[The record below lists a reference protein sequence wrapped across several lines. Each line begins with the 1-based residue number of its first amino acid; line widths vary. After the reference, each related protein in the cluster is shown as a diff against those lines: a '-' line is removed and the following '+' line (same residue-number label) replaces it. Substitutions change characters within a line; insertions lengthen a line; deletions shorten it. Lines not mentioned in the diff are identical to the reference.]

1 MDLIAVLALGGT
13 LAVREYLA
21 GAMIA
26 LMLATDHALEAAARR
41 RASHGPR
48 ALLEHAP
55 RAARRRS
62 VDEHRTSAARLD
74 DGTELPARA
83 RRGPS
88 GPSADPCDPCLR
100 WSGRTKLGTNAP
112 DDCRGDVMNQPVG
125 HPPGQDADRA
135 VLDCA
140 HLVRRFG
147 DRTAVDD
154 VSLSIAR
161 GETYGLLGP
170 NGAGKTTTIRMV
182 CGLLRP
188 DAGTVHVAGRP
199 VDTKAGPAKQLIG
212 FVPQDVALYPDLS
225 VRENLRFFGRLY
237 RLPRRRLEH
246 RVDEVLDLIDLGS
259 RAGDR
264 VDSLS
269 GGMRRRLNIGAG
281 LVHAPTLLVL
291 DEPTVGVDPQSR
303 HAILNSVTRFGEE
316 GMAVLYTTHY
326 MEEAE
331 RLCDRV
337 GIIDRG
343 RLVAEGSPR
352 ELVALVA
359 ERDRVRLTAVGDLTR
374 YTEACR
380 RFTRVEGAARTGDHG
395 DVVEVVVKDARSLL
409 TDLLDLAH
417 TLDVDIRSV
426 EIDEPDL
433 EAVFLHLTGTAL
445 RE

>member
-1 MDLIAVLALGGT
+1 MNAVL
-13 LAVREYLA
+13 E
-21 GAMIA
+21 
-26 LMLATDHALEAAARR
+26 
-41 RASHGPR
+41 
-48 ALLEHAP
+48 
-55 RAARRRS
+55 
-62 VDEHRTSAARLD
+62 
-74 DGTELPARA
+74 
-83 RRGPS
+83 
-88 GPSADPCDPCLR
+88 
-100 WSGRTKLGTNAP
+100 
-112 DDCRGDVMNQPVG
+112 
-125 HPPGQDADRA
+125 
-135 VLDCA
+135 CA

-154 VSLSIAR
+154 VGLRIAP

-188 DAGTVHVAGRP
+188 DAGTVRVAGRP
-199 VDTKAGPAKQLIG
+199 MTTAAGPAKRLIG

-237 RLPRRRLEH
+237 GLRRGLLDR
-246 RVDEVLDLIDLGS
+246 RVDRVLDLVELGD

-303 HAILNSVTRFGEE
+303 HAILESVHRFGEE

-337 GIIDRG
+337 GVIDRG
-343 RLVAEGSPR
+343 RLVAEGTPR

-359 ERDRVRLTAVGDLTR
+359 ERDRVRLTAVGDLAG
-374 YTEACR
+374 YTNACR
-380 RFTRVEGAARTGDHG
+380 RLSRVEGAARRG
-395 DVVEVVVKDARSLL
+395 DVLELVVKDARSLL
-409 TDLLDLAH
+409 PQLLDLAH
-417 TLDVDIRSV
+417 DLAVDIRGV